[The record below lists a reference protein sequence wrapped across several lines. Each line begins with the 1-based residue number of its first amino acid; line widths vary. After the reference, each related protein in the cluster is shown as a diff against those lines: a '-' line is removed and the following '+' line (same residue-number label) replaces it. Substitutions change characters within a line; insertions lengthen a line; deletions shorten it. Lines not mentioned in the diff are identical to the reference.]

1 MKNIFKRYFKL
12 HQKFKVYASKLN
24 NIYVTP
30 LQKKKMA
37 NFTEKQKIKLKYI
50 DTFTT

>member
-12 HQKFKVYASKLN
+12 HQKFKVYTSKLN

-30 LQKKKMA
+30 LQKKKWQ
-37 NFTEKQKIKLKYI
+37 TLQKNRK
-50 DTFTT
+50 